1 MKLKLLGKD
10 AKETGN
16 IDLPLQFKE
25 PLRKDI
31 IKRAV
36 IALQLNNRQPY
47 GASPEAGKRA
57 STYLSKRRRAYRGTY
72 GIGQSRTPRKILSRR
87 GTQIYYVGAFAPHTT
102 GGRRA
107 HPPKAS
113 KSWEKKV
120 NEKENRK
127 AIRSALAATVNAE
140 LVKKRGH
147 KAPKE
152 YPFIITDEFEKI
164 TKTKDLVKALEA
176 IGFKEE
182 LERGNTTK
190 IRAGK
195 GKTRGRKHKTKKTML
210 FVVSQECDL
219 EKAARNLPGADIAVI
234 NNVNAELLAPGA
246 ELGRLTLY
254 TESAIKKLG
263 EENLFTN
270 TNKKKVVKKEKKK
283 QAEEKPAKKK
293 TTKKKAAKKK
303 TVKKTVK
310 KETEKAKAE

>member
-1 MKLKLLGKD
+1 MKLKLMNKE
-10 AKETGN
+10 AKESGN

-25 PLRKDI
+25 PVRKDI

-36 IALQLNNRQPY
+36 ITLQLNNRQPY

-57 STYLSKRRRAYRGTY
+57 SAFLSKRRRKYRGTY
-72 GIGQSRTPRKILSRR
+72 GIGQSRTPRKVLSRR
-87 GTQIYYVGAFAPHTT
+87 GTQIYYMGAFAPQTV

-195 GKTRGRKHKTKKTML
+195 GKARGRKHVTKKTML

-246 ELGRLTLY
+246 EPGRLTLY

-263 EENLFTN
+263 EENLFTS
-270 TNKKKVVKKEKKK
+270 TKKKAVKKKEKP
-283 QAEEKPAKKK
+283 AEEKPAKKK